1 MDEDRQTTETRT
13 THLQNGNT
21 AVDRQTVASE
31 TTVPGQ
37 VIVGRIIYYIVGFIT
52 VLLLL
57 RIVLLLLAA
66 NQGNGFVDFIYAVSG
81 FFAMPFYGIFN
92 YTPVYGSSVLELSSI
107 VAILIYALVGWGLVK
122 LLTIGSRS
130 RTV

>member
-81 FFAMPFYGIFN
+81 LFAMPFYGIFN

>member
-21 AVDRQTVASE
+21 AVERQTVASASS
-31 TTVPGQ
+31 VPGQ

>member
-31 TTVPGQ
+31 TAVPGQ

-52 VLLLL
+52 ILLLL

-81 FFAMPFYGIFN
+81 LFAMPFYGIFN
-92 YTPVYGSSVLELSSI
+92 YTPAYGSSVLELSSI
-107 VAILIYALVGWGLVK
+107 VAILIYALIGWGLVK

-130 RTV
+130 RAV

>member
-31 TTVPGQ
+31 TAVPRQ
-37 VIVGRIIYYIVGFIT
+37 VIVGRIIYYVVGFIT
-52 VLLLL
+52 ILLLL

-81 FFAMPFYGIFN
+81 LFAMPFYGIFN
-92 YTPVYGSSVLELSSI
+92 YTPAYGSSVLELSSI

>member
-31 TTVPGQ
+31 TAVPGQ
-37 VIVGRIIYYIVGFIT
+37 VIVGRIIYYVVGFIT
-52 VLLLL
+52 ILLLL

-81 FFAMPFYGIFN
+81 LFAMPFYGIFN
-92 YTPVYGSSVLELSSI
+92 YTPAYGSSVLELSSI

>member
-13 THLQNGNT
+13 TQVQNGNT
-21 AVDRQTVASE
+21 AVERQTVASANS
-31 TTVPGQ
+31 VPAK
-37 VIVGRIIYYIVGFIT
+37 VIAGRIIYYIVGFIT
-52 VLLLL
+52 TLLVL

-66 NQGNGFVDFIYAVSG
+66 NQGNGFVDFVYAVSG

-92 YTPVYGSSVLELSSI
+92 YTPAYGSSMLELSSI

-130 RTV
+130 RDI

>member
-21 AVDRQTVASE
+21 AVERQTVASE
-31 TTVPGQ
+31 TAVPGQ

-92 YTPVYGSSVLELSSI
+92 YTPAYGSSILELSSI

-130 RTV
+130 RNV